1 MNRNRRWVAGLLGT
15 ALLLG
20 STTLPG
26 ALFAQEDDDIDAF
39 MEKVL
44 ERRVTNW
51 EDLYRYTV
59 RDREAMDLVGP
70 GGERIESRV
79 GEYTWY
85 VRDGYM
91 VRSPDVV
98 NGVRVSASDREKA
111 EERFL
116 ERQRERE
123 EERAER
129 AARMRDES
137 EDGDAE
143 GAETP
148 EDGAQREYFL
158 GFPFEPGNYYLVG
171 FEEFEGL
178 EVARIE
184 YYPVQLFE
192 DDDEDADEDS
202 AEWSRRFQK
211 TSRVTLW
218 VLVEEHQI
226 VKVAYDNIGLDFL
239 PYRWLVQVDDVG
251 AELIMHKPFPDE
263 DVWLPREIRVNGE
276 LTVATGTYSARYHL
290 EYFDYREAEV
300 AARVRYQ
307 LPETEQEEPERERD

>member
-1 MNRNRRWVAGLLGT
+1 
-15 ALLLG
+15 
-20 STTLPG
+20 
-26 ALFAQEDDDIDAF
+26 
-39 MEKVL
+39 
-44 ERRVTNW
+44 
-51 EDLYRYTV
+51 
-59 RDREAMDLVGP
+59 
-70 GGERIESRV
+70 
-79 GEYTWY
+79 
-85 VRDGYM
+85 M

-123 EERAER
+123 ERRAER
-129 AARMRDES
+129 AARRRE
-137 EDGDAE
+137 EAGDDDPD

-192 DDDEDADEDS
+192 DDEEEADEDS

-226 VKVAYDNIGLDFL
+226 VKVAYDNVGLDFL
-239 PYRWLVQVDDVG
+239 PYRWLVQVEDVG
-251 AELIMHKPFPDE
+251 AELTMHKPFPDE
-263 DVWLPREIRVNGE
+263 DVWLPREIHVNAE
-276 LTVATGTYSARYHL
+276 LTVATGSYQALYHL
-290 EYFDYREAEV
+290 EYFDYKEAEV

-307 LPETEQEEPERERD
+307 LPDQEQEDSEQRRD